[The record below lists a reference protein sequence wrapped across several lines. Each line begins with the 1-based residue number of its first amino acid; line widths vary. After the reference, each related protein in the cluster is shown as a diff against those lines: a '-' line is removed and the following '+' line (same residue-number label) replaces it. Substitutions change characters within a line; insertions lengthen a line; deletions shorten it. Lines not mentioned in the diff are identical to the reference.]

1 MGTIATLVPK
11 VGETYA
17 CVLAPKFLD
26 YGCNCNNGCN
36 SEVLQ
41 FSICNM
47 VVMYVQEFLKDQK
60 KVQTLV
66 QWSDPLVRALDGYA
80 GERVSMR
87 VSL

>member
-1 MGTIATLVPK
+1 MRSTHEVLGVPSVSARFGTYPQIWNIAMGTIATLVPK

-41 FSICNM
+41 FCICNM
-47 VVMYVQEFLKDQK
+47 VVMYV
-60 KVQTLV
+60 
-66 QWSDPLVRALDGYA
+66 
-80 GERVSMR
+80 
-87 VSL
+87 